1 MDKTIIIKQNE
12 TVNSN
17 KRTQKTYWV
26 SEKEDQ
32 QIREYLYQNRK
43 KEQNGQYSPT
53 NLPRIIMKIEL
64 DEKRITLEHKYS
76 LEKMWTMIDEICCE
90 DYFTKVSKGYYR
102 LNDGEV
108 LLGAMLVVCAELEKV
123 ECLLPYFSVWLAG
136 DEDGHIGDYLSAYH
150 HSVEREKQFTD

>member
-76 LEKMWTMIDEICCE
+76 LEK
-90 DYFTKVSKGYYR
+90 R
-102 LNDGEV
+102 QP
-108 LLGAMLVVCAELEKV
+108 LG
-123 ECLLPYFSVWLAG
+123 
-136 DEDGHIGDYLSAYH
+136 H
-150 HSVEREKQFTD
+150 